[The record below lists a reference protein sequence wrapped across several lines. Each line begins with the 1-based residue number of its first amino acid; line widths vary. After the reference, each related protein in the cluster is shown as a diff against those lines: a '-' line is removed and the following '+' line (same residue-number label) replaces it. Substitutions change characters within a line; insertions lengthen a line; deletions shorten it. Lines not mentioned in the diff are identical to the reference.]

1 MRFSKHLK
9 DFVNLDYFE
18 FPCKKVKSK
27 FLSLKFHLTNTKVDT
42 KLTEIFIC
50 NKTSPYDK
58 YFVSSCLENNFLILK
73 DSAVQTLY
81 NNNFEGDEVEDI
93 AVNLLMLKKAFIS
106 VVIFP
111 ERHQSVI
118 GDYSNVPDEFIDFI
132 YDLDFDG
139 VSFINLIG
147 TYFIRPIWA
156 SHERICDT
164 KIEKRFFIAPSEY
177 DIEEF
182 REKYRKYTPSSASVY
197 SKKIPVFLRGNK
209 LAENFES
216 FLYVCPNCNQFFSII
231 SEFSC
236 LKCHNCGT
244 AFEFSNSGEIDL
256 CKHFS
261 TIDEASEF
269 QYSLL
274 SSIKP
279 SFDRLFSYNNLKVKD
294 FFTNSTTQYM
304 ECPSF
309 EIYQNK
315 IDFVLYD
322 NKTTIPFES
331 LIDVYID
338 Y

>member
-1 MRFSKHLK
+1 M
-9 DFVNLDYFE
+9 
-18 FPCKKVKSK
+18 
-27 FLSLKFHLTNTKVDT
+27 
-42 KLTEIFIC
+42 
-50 NKTSPYDK
+50 
-58 YFVSSCLENNFLILK
+58 
-73 DSAVQTLY
+73 
-81 NNNFEGDEVEDI
+81 
-93 AVNLLMLKKAFIS
+93 
-106 VVIFP
+106 
-111 ERHQSVI
+111 
-118 GDYSNVPDEFIDFI
+118 
-132 YDLDFDG
+132 
-139 VSFINLIG
+139 
-147 TYFIRPIWA
+147 
-156 SHERICDT
+156 
-164 KIEKRFFIAPSEY
+164 
-177 DIEEF
+177 
-182 REKYRKYTPSSASVY
+182 
-197 SKKIPVFLRGNK
+197 FLRGNK

-338 Y
+338 YGNQIFFTWKTKDDLLDKYVFKGDNKENFYVILDLIKLFKANIEYFSNKSE